1 MDAAIP
7 FHDRPRERAERLGV
21 EALSDAELVAVL
33 LATAGRR
40 GSTVGDLAR
49 QLIREFGSVERLA
62 TATIADLTRTEGIG
76 PAKATTVCA
85 AFELGRR
92 AVRPPAETVLLTSS
106 SAIAAAAAPL
116 LTGRRERLL
125 VLSADNRLRLH
136 GVDTVSQGGADSTTV
151 PIREILS
158 AVLRRDCSTFALAHQ
173 HPGGDPT
180 PSPRDIIATGH
191 VAKAA
196 GIAGLRLLD
205 HVVIA
210 GSEWRSV
217 SSASRTPD

>member
-1 MDAAIP
+1 MDAAVP

-21 EALSDAELVAVL
+21 EALSDAELVAIL

-62 TATIADLTRTEGIG
+62 TVTIADLTRTEGIG

-92 AVRPPAETVLLTSS
+92 AVRPPAETVVLTSS

-136 GVDTVSQGGADSTTV
+136 GVDTVSQGGADSATV

-180 PSPRDIIATGH
+180 PSPRDINATGH
-191 VAKAA
+191 VAEAA

-217 SSASRTPD
+217 SSASRTPG

>member
-21 EALSDAELVAVL
+21 EALSDAELVAIL

-136 GVDTVSQGGADSTTV
+136 GVDTVSQGGADSASV

-180 PSPRDIIATGH
+180 PSSRDINATGH

-217 SSASRTPD
+217 SSATRTPD

>member
-1 MDAAIP
+1 M
-7 FHDRPRERAERLGV
+7 
-21 EALSDAELVAVL
+21 EALSDAELVAIL

-136 GVDTVSQGGADSTTV
+136 GVDTVSQGGADSASV

-180 PSPRDIIATGH
+180 PSSRDINATGH

-217 SSASRTPD
+217 SSA